1 MTRMKI
7 ATAFAALLLVAGCTA
22 ANAEDT
28 TPNTATPAYGPGWR
42 HEQMM
47 QARAQGQVPPA
58 MINARG
64 GPGMGWGPG
73 WSTGRGGPPLKA
85 DGTIDTT
92 RLPDWCPMRAAA
104 PQTPQTK

>member
-1 MTRMKI
+1 MKRMKI

-28 TPNTATPAYGPGWR
+28 TPKAATPAYGPGWR

-47 QARAQGQVPPA
+47 QARAQGAVPA
-58 MINARG
+58 GMTYAN

-73 WSTGRGGPPLKA
+73 WGMHRGGPPLKA
-85 DGTIDTT
+85 DGTVDTT
-92 RLPDWCPMRAAA
+92 RLPDWCPMKTV
-104 PQTPQTK
+104 TPQTK

>member
-1 MTRMKI
+1 MTLMKI

-28 TPNTATPAYGPGWR
+28 APKAATPAYRPGWR

-64 GPGMGWGPG
+64 GPGMGWGMQ
-73 WSTGRGGPPLKA
+73 RGGPPFNA
-85 DGTIDTT
+85 DGTIDTS
-92 RLPDWCPMRAAA
+92 RLPDWCPMKAAA